1 MLTLRAPPPISGN
14 EALLNV
20 TGFDQETQQYEY
32 RVNENFG
39 QANRSGTPYQIQ
51 LGARPRF

>member
-1 MLTLRAPPPISGN
+1 VLTLRAPPPISGN

-39 QANRSGTPYQIQ
+39 TLNRSGTPYQIQ
-51 LGARPRF
+51 LGARLSF